1 MANNTAEE
9 TISNMRTVRA
19 FTNEEKMKGLYNKD
33 INSSYF
39 LGRKIAFLQGE
50 VVVCSA
56 SSSRACTIGSKCSIT
71 LVNFLNRGS
80 YHTVQLQLSASS
92 TAVN

>member
-1 MANNTAEE
+1 MVMLHFDPIVQALAFFQLSGRFLKSLRKRFQDKLAMANNTAEE

-50 VVVCSA
+50 VVVWKMGVH
-56 SSSRACTIGSKCSIT
+56 R
-71 LVNFLNRGS
+71 L
-80 YHTVQLQLSASS
+80 
-92 TAVN
+92 